1 MVTMAKKINGLQ
13 PTIRQ
18 DGFSLIELIIA
29 MTITLTIVAL
39 AFSLLAQSI
48 NQKTRD
54 ETQVSALSDTNQSL
68 SRMSLEI
75 INAGFGLTSNGL
87 VAGDCTED
95 KIRVRANLNS
105 LMKQA
110 TSGTVTDSGEDLIFQ
125 LVDNPSVG
133 SALVRTDVVT
143 GGSSIVATKIDNRDG
158 DGDGDGD
165 GLTFNY
171 LDAAGAEVAAQNAV
185 QVRMIVRVNL
195 PQVGSPGAPGYQPE
209 ITKEL
214 SSSVV
219 LRNAR
224 LMAY

>member
-105 LMKQA
+105 LMKEA